1 MAPILCAGVTVY
13 KGLKET
19 EVRPGQWVAISG
31 IGGLGHVA
39 VQYAKAMGLH
49 VLAVDVSDD
58 KLNLAKKLG
67 ADRVVNGKNP
77 DEVMNARKETG
88 GVHGVLVTAVSP
100 VAFRQ
105 ALDLL
110 RRKGT
115 LVMNGLPPGSFD
127 LPIFETVLNRYT
139 VRGSIV
145 GTRKDLQEAIDFA
158 MEGKVTTTVKSAPLE
173 DINLIFDQ
181 MKKGQIEGRMVLDIG
196 H

>member
-1 MAPILCAGVTVY
+1 
-13 KGLKET
+13 
-19 EVRPGQWVAISG
+19 
-31 IGGLGHVA
+31 
-39 VQYAKAMGLH
+39 
-49 VLAVDVSDD
+49 
-58 KLNLAKKLG
+58 
-67 ADRVVNGKNP
+67 
-77 DEVMNARKETG
+77 MNARKETG